1 MIIFFWMKKKKWK
14 KCLIT
19 KSIFLSWK
27 FGENGVTRKWN
38 VKYKDS
44 NVWFETLYII
54 YIIRNWNDFEI
65 QNTTPDR
72 IYYNIYEICNFEVK
86 RSNYFY
92 CVCNNMDRLHTMPSK
107 QLIFWTSFRLGNI
120 LCATFY
126 VYEIAIFNKKFMKV

>member
-1 MIIFFWMKKKKWK
+1 MNRKVYFSSDWNVIACISCRRGTAMIIFFWMKKKRWK

-65 QNTTPDR
+65 Q
-72 IYYNIYEICNFEVK
+72 
-86 RSNYFY
+86 
-92 CVCNNMDRLHTMPSK
+92 RL
-107 QLIFWTSFRLGNI
+107 IEFI
-120 LCATFY
+120 
-126 VYEIAIFNKKFMKV
+126 IIFMKFAILKWKGQIIFIVFVTIWIGYIQCRLSS